1 MSVLNPVL
9 YGRRLYARTLYAW
22 NFDVETFNLV
32 FNDGIGLAE
41 QFNDQLDKVLADV
54 ITLTDE
60 ALKTVEQQPLID
72 SITLT
77 DAITTSFGKA
87 LNDTITVTDSTITTT
102 GTKGLNDSITLG
114 ESFITNFTK
123 VLADTITLTDAQLF
137 AITRTLNDS
146 ILVEDSTILT
156 TMTVALDDILLLQDW
171 ISIRLS
177 KPNLWSVQ
185 QQRVPVSS
193 LYGIILYGRSL
204 YSGSGGTPWETL
216 KPSFSKGPTNGKP
229 NSWKSYNE
237 LEEHN

>member
-1 MSVLNPVL
+1 MSVLAPVL

-60 ALKTVEQQPLID
+60 ALKTVEHQPLID

-87 LNDTITVTDSTITTT
+87 LNDTITVTDSTVTTT
-102 GTKGLNDSITLG
+102 GTKALSDAITL
-114 ESFITNFTK
+114 SDAFITNYVKT
-123 VLADTITLTDAQLF
+123 LSDTITLSDAAVR
-137 AITRTLNDS
+137 AIQRTLSDA
-146 ILVEDSTILT
+146 IRVEDSTILT

-177 KPNLWSVQ
+177 KPNIWGVQ

-204 YSGSGGTPWETL
+204 YSGTGGIPWQTQG
-216 KPSFSKGPTNGKP
+216 PAFSKGPINGKP

-237 LEEHN
+237 LERP

>member
-1 MSVLNPVL
+1 MSVLTPVL

-54 ITLTDE
+54 ITLTDT
-60 ALKTVEQQPLID
+60 ALKTVNQQPLID

-87 LNDTITVTDSTITTT
+87 LSDTITVSDSTIAKT
-102 GTKGLNDSITLG
+102 GTKALSDAIVLSDAFITEFVKVLSDTVTLSDVALKAIQRTLSDSIQV
-114 ESFITNFTK
+114 S
-123 VLADTITLTDAQLF
+123 
-137 AITRTLNDS
+137 
-146 ILVEDSTILT
+146 DSTILA
-156 TMTVALDDILLLQDW
+156 TVTLALQDILLLQDW

-204 YSGSGGTPWETL
+204 YSGTGGIPWQTQA
-216 KPSFSKGPTNGKP
+216 PSFTKGPVNGKP
-229 NSWKSYNE
+229 NSWKSYNQ
-237 LEEHN
+237 LEEQN